1 MTMKDVSFSFVVK
14 EIFKVKHKKCRCS
27 LRVAAFLILYF
38 LFFLCVF
45 LSTKTAIFR
54 VFILQLHHHRQR
66 LSVGADVPTAALAC
80 NLVAEPVGCLC
91 AQ

>member
-27 LRVAAFLILYF
+27 LRVAAFLILY
-38 LFFLCVF
+38 LSVLSCVF
-45 LSTKTAIFR
+45 LLTKIAIFL

-80 NLVAEPVGCLC
+80 DLVAEPVGGLC
-91 AQ
+91 A